1 MVATEMDRLYSHSL
15 YFIGY
20 KEPYDSAK
28 NSGELVCKIDVDDIK
43 HQLTN
48 ATLSP
53 TKLKIFRMDY
63 NNWKTL
69 KPIQTPAGMYGDTHD
84 PFSDHS
90 DMGFEWFIVNM
101 WRNVMS

>member
-20 KEPYDSAK
+20 KEPYDSTWD
-28 NSGELVCKIDVDDIK
+28 SSELVCKIDVDDIK

-90 DMGFEWFIVNM
+90 DMGFERFIVNM
-101 WRNVMS
+101 